1 MATLTATAV
10 LMSAPTYSA
19 TDLESLEARIQDI
32 ETRLAPAEEDK
43 STKDFEFHG
52 YARSGVLM
60 NDHRNGAINTGPY
73 MTAAGTL
80 GAPVGR
86 LGLEDDTYIE
96 ANFIHNRE
104 SSKGEKSKY
113 WLMIADGQ
121 ESEDTWTADTSDLN
135 VRQAYAEFSNLSSF
149 SGAFKNASIWAG
161 KRFDRDNFDIH
172 FLDSDIVYL
181 AGTGAGIYDVQLS
194 DSWKSNFSIYASDF
208 GDTDTTDYE
217 NYIATMNNHIGSWQ
231 VMLSGMS
238 ANKNDQNSDNTQAT
252 VPANTGV
259 HMMLAYHDD
268 SFYGSKDGFSKTG
281 ILLGKGLGAELK
293 NIGQT
298 SDLNHDA
305 KAIRVFSY
313 GVKKINETWNI
324 APALLTEL
332 SKDRIYQND
341 EYFWATLNVRLSQSF
356 NDNFEMVYEGSY
368 QYMDLDNTQ
377 NKATGGYYK
386 ATIAPTFKLATSE
399 GFFDRPEI
407 RFAVSYVDWSSDLD
421 NYTVDQTGTSTMGD
435 GGETLFALQMETWF

>member
-1 MATLTATAV
+1 MVCL
-10 LMSAPTYSA
+10 PT
-19 TDLESLEARIQDI
+19 
-32 ETRLAPAEEDK
+32 
-43 STKDFEFHG
+43 
-52 YARSGVLM
+52 
-60 NDHRNGAINTGPY
+60 
-73 MTAAGTL
+73 
-80 GAPVGR
+80 
-86 LGLEDDTYIE
+86 
-96 ANFIHNRE
+96 
-104 SSKGEKSKY
+104 
-113 WLMIADGQ
+113 
-121 ESEDTWTADTSDLN
+121 
-135 VRQAYAEFSNLSSF
+135 
-149 SGAFKNASIWAG
+149 
-161 KRFDRDNFDIH
+161 
-172 FLDSDIVYL
+172 
-181 AGTGAGIYDVQLS
+181 
-194 DSWKSNFSIYASDF
+194 
-208 GDTDTTDYE
+208 
-217 NYIATMNNHIGSWQ
+217 
-231 VMLSGMS
+231 
-238 ANKNDQNSDNTQAT
+238 KNDQNSDNTQAT

-377 NKATGGYYK
+377 NKATGD
-386 ATIAPTFKLATSE
+386 TIKRQSPQPLSLQHQKLFRSP
-399 GFFDRPEI
+399 R
-407 RFAVSYVDWSSDLD
+407 
-421 NYTVDQTGTSTMGD
+421 N
-435 GGETLFALQMETWF
+435 